1 MLHSRILAPE
11 GCLLEHLP
19 EGGARSGVPRRPAGN
34 RSPREVRHPAFRA
47 LRPGCEEL
55 ARTDPDAI
63 PVREKRGAR
72 PKIATVERREASVP
86 RYGTQGASQTPGVP
100 RQGTPNGCL
109 APAPVRLSVL
119 RPPLIPG
126 ERSKRQKPG
135 RKNAPRERE
144 RLCEMGRCV

>member
-19 EGGARSGVPRRPAGN
+19 EGGARSGVPRRTAGN
-34 RSPREVRHPAFRA
+34 RSPREARHPAFRA

-55 ARTDPDAI
+55 ARTDPDAS

-86 RYGTQGASQTPGVP
+86 RCGTQGASQAPGVP
-100 RQGTPNGCL
+100 RQGTPHGCL
-109 APAPVRLSVL
+109 AQHPYISRCSAHPSFRVSEAKGKTRAQ
-119 RPPLIPG
+119 
-126 ERSKRQKPG
+126 KRAAG
-135 RKNAPRERE
+135 TRKA
-144 RLCEMGRCV
+144 V

>member
-19 EGGARSGVPRRPAGN
+19 EGGARSGVPRRTAGN
-34 RSPREVRHPAFRA
+34 RSPREARHPAFRA

-55 ARTDPDAI
+55 ARTDPDAS

-86 RYGTQGASQTPGVP
+86 RYGTQGASQAPGVP
-100 RQGTPNGCL
+100 RQGTPPRVLSTSTRTSLG
-109 APAPVRLSVL
+109 APPT
-119 RPPLIPG
+119 PHPG
-126 ERSKRQKPG
+126 ERSEKKQNPG
-135 RKNAPRERE
+135 AKTRRGNEKGC
-144 RLCEMGRCV
+144 L